1 MCLYNLKKYADAKK
15 AFRAAGKTDRSK
27 RVSRQWIA
35 VIDSDLARN
44 EQIRLAENAARI
56 RQEELAKRRRASE
69 RI

>member
-15 AFRAAGKTDRSK
+15 AFREASKTDRSK

-35 VIDSDLARN
+35 VIDSELARN
-44 EQIRLAENAARI
+44 EQIRLAENAARK